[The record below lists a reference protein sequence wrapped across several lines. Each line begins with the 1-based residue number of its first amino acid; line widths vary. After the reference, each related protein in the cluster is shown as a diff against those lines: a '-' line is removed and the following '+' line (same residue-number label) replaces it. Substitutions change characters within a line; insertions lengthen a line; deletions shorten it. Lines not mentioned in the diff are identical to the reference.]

1 MRKKSNYKMATISF
15 IGGALFSVIALMMMG
30 ETGAS
35 SIKQMR
41 QEDLEAYEEYRQQC
55 EKTLNGAL
63 GALYHAE
70 SVVDGRR

>member
-1 MRKKSNYKMATISF
+1 MSKKNYKTVAVSF
-15 IGGALFSVIALMMMG
+15 IGGALAAVGALMMMG
-30 ETGAS
+30 ETGAN

-41 QEDLEAYEEYRQQC
+41 QDDLEAYEEYRKGC
-55 EKTLNGAL
+55 EAALNGAL